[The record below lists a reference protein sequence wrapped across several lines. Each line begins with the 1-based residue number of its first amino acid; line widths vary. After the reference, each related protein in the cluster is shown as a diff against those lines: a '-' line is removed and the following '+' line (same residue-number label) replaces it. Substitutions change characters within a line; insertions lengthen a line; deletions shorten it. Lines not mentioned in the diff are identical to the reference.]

1 MNTNER
7 FAELWTNY
15 LEGGLDES
23 EMAELGE
30 LLAADKSLLEMAADL
45 YQTHRLLE
53 SIASE
58 DATQHDEFVR
68 DPQTAAVLST
78 V

>member
-1 MNTNER
+1 MNTDER
-7 FAELWTNY
+7 FAELWTDY
-15 LEGGLDES
+15 LEGNLDES
-23 EMAELGE
+23 GMSDLRE

-53 SIASE
+53 SIAAE

-68 DPQTAAVLST
+68 DTPVLST
-78 V
+78 M